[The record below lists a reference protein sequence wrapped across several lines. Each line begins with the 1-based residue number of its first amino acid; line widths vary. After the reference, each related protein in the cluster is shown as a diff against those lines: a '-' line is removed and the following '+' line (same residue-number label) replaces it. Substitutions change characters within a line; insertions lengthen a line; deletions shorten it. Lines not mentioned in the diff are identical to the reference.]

1 MALSNRFWT
10 GFERS
15 FKPLKTCSKVKALV
29 QSYIW
34 ISFSDLFEDLLRGLR
49 GPRTGFEGNIAFFG
63 LSWKGHF
70 ALWENLSK
78 PLKTGSKS
86 WKFAIRPKAKK
97 AFSFEIDVLNLFWT
111 ILVYLT
117 CFLDQFSLESGFVC
131 QVRISVNRENDI
143 WYKRGNSRKF
153 VQNPQNLFSST
164 FPRFDLNRQSK
175 HSQFSSTSQLSLK
188 TVSVLGAVLPCR
200 MGSNSNF
207 LSNFLSNFS
216 QLSNWFQLSFS

>member
-1 MALSNRFWT
+1 MAFLVLSVQRPF
-10 GFERS
+10 G
-15 FKPLKTCSKVKALV
+15 PL
-29 QSYIW
+29 
-34 ISFSDLFEDLLRGLR
+34 
-49 GPRTGFEGNIAFFG
+49 
-63 LSWKGHF
+63 
-70 ALWENLSK
+70 ENLSK

-86 WKFAIRPKAKK
+86 WKFAIEPKAKK

-207 LSNFLSNFS
+207 PSTFLSNFLSTFPMFS
-216 QLSNWFQLSFS
+216 IVFQLTVVWALIWSVFVCVVSTQSVYNFQLHSVSLTSQVVHPGKGRKVGQVV